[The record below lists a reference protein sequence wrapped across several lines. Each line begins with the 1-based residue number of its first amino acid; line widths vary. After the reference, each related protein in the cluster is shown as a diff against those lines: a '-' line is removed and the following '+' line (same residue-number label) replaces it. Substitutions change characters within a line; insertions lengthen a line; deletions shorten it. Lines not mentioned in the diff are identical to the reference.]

1 VRSVQV
7 QGAASSGG
15 AVFFFSPHKDIIGH
29 TLACADEP
37 VQARHST
44 LTDGTEVTLLDCGV
58 IRIEPN
64 TASQLS
70 LVISCGVHGN
80 ETAPIEIVS
89 QLVSDLLSGEVSS
102 AVRVLFILANPWA
115 MAEGRRFVDI
125 NMNRLFCGQ
134 WQYED
139 LSLKEVKRAAR
150 LEAYVANF
158 FAEEPVTVEQRL
170 HYDCHTAIRA
180 SARERF
186 AVYPFVPDRVLPE
199 QQQALL
205 TRADIETVL
214 LQQEPANTFSS
225 FTSVKQDAQS
235 FTLELGKVMP
245 FGANDLS
252 RFSGIDLLLR
262 ALICGEELPNSPS
275 GGMEQFVVHHTL
287 EKSSENWTF
296 HVPDD
301 APNFSEYAPGSLI
314 AEDGGVQYLVG
325 EEPEYVV
332 FPNPRVKVGERAGL
346 MLRKLSR

>member
-1 VRSVQV
+1 M
-7 QGAASSGG
+7 
-15 AVFFFSPHKDIIGH
+15 FFFSPYKDIIEH
-29 TLACADEP
+29 TIAYADEP
-37 VQARHST
+37 IQAKHIT
-44 LTDGTEVTLLDCGV
+44 LTDGAEVTLLDCGV
-58 IRIEPN
+58 VRFEPN
-64 TASQLS
+64 SASKLS

-115 MAEGRRFVDI
+115 TAEDRRFVDL

-134 WQYED
+134 WQHED
-139 LSLKEVKRAAR
+139 QSLKEVKRAAS
-150 LEAYVANF
+150 LEAYVTNF
-158 FAEEPVTVEQRL
+158 FAEEPVTVVQRL

-186 AVYPFVPDRVLPE
+186 AVYPFVPDRILPA
-199 QQQALL
+199 QQKALL
-205 TRADIETVL
+205 ARADIPTVL
-214 LQQEPANTFSS
+214 LQQERANTFSS

-252 RFSGIDLLLR
+252 RFSGIDMLLR
-262 ALICGEELPNSPS
+262 ALISGKELPSPLAE
-275 GGMEQFVVHHTL
+275 GIEQFVVHHTL
-287 EKSSENWTF
+287 EKSSESWKF
-296 HVPDD
+296 HLPDN

-314 AEDGGVQYLVG
+314 AEDGNTQYLVG
-325 EEPEYVV
+325 REPEFIV

-346 MLRKLSR
+346 MLRKLRK

>member
-1 VRSVQV
+1 M
-7 QGAASSGG
+7 
-15 AVFFFSPHKDIIGH
+15 FFFSPQKDIIGH
-29 TLACADEP
+29 TIAHADEP
-37 VQARHST
+37 VQVRHCT
-44 LTDGTEVTLLDCGV
+44 LTDGAEVTLLGCGV
-58 IRIEPN
+58 IRFEPN
-64 TASQLS
+64 TASKLS

-89 QLVSDLLSGEVSS
+89 QLVSDLLSGEVTS

-115 MAEGRRFVDI
+115 MAEGRRFVDL

-134 WQYED
+134 WQHED

-158 FAEEPVTVEQRL
+158 FAEEPITVEQRL
-170 HYDCHTAIRA
+170 HYDCHTAIRV

-186 AVYPFVPDRVLPE
+186 AVYPFVPDRLLPE
-199 QQQALL
+199 QQKVLL
-205 TRADIETVL
+205 ARADITAVL
-214 LQQEPANTFSS
+214 LQQERANTFSS

-262 ALICGEELPNSPS
+262 ALISGEELPSPS
-275 GGMEQFVVHHTL
+275 AEGIEQFVVHHTL
-287 EKSSENWTF
+287 EKSSESWKL
-296 HVPDD
+296 HLPDH

-314 AEDGGVQYLVG
+314 AEDGSAQYFVG
-325 EEPEYVV
+325 EEPEYIV

-346 MLRKLSR
+346 MLRKLRK